1 MIRFKKSLSLT
12 LCAVLLIG
20 SLGGCTNKK
29 SSSADGENTDNNSSA
44 VSSGASAQ
52 NVERVKVEYS
62 ESDLDAAWSE
72 NGSTIIKLNGNTADI
87 SGSGAAVSGKTVTIS
102 SAGTYV
108 LSGTL
113 IDGQIKIAC
122 SKNDKV
128 RVIFNGINITNSDG
142 EPFVVEEADKVRI
155 TLADNTDNNLSDK
168 SRAVSDTE
176 EYSAVISSKADL
188 VINGNGT
195 LNIHANYRNGIK
207 SSDDLLIVSGSYNIV
222 SNEDGIIGK
231 DILGIRNGIFN
242 IEAGV
247 DGLKSTNDT
256 NEDKGDIVIDGG
268 TFTITAKNDGIQ
280 SESDLCVYGG
290 EFDIKTGEGASAAVN
305 SSRNSLADRNF
316 GMGGDKHFGG
326 DWNETSTTNTESIKG
341 MKATDNIVIDGG
353 TFKLSCEDDAI
364 HSNATIVLSGGTYNI
379 NSGDDGI
386 HADMILQIDKAGI
399 DIQSSY
405 EGLEAAS
412 IILNGGEINIAASD
426 DGINA
431 SAGNDSSTP
440 MRGGMGVSPQQGQP
454 GQQGQV
460 QQQQQSST
468 NTPSIVINGG
478 DIYVNAGGDGIDS
491 NGTVTMT
498 GGKVVVSGPTDNGN
512 SSLDFETG
520 FDISGGTLMAFG
532 SSGMLEKPTSATN
545 GCCIVAAFDTQAA
558 NTGIYI
564 TDSTGV
570 KLMEYNNIEKS
581 YSSAVL
587 YSSDIKSNQAYT
599 VYAGEAAISVTANEG
614 VTVVGNAGG
623 SGFGGN
629 RAGGMKGD
637 GFDDNRTGGMKGDG
651 SDGSRTDGM
660 KGDGFDDSRTGGMK
674 GDSSDGNSVQR
685 PDGAD
690 NQSNVGDNNKL

>member
-1 MIRFKKSLSLT
+1 MIKFKKLSTLA
-12 LCAVLLIG
+12 LCAVLFIG

-29 SSSADGENTDNNSSA
+29 SSGADDENAGNNSFA
-44 VSSGASAQ
+44 ASAGEAAE

-72 NGSTIIKLNGNTADI
+72 NGSTIIKLNGSIADI
-87 SGSGAAVSGKTVTIS
+87 SGSGAAISGKTITIN

-113 IDGQIKIAC
+113 TDGQIKIAC

-128 RVIFNGINITNSDG
+128 RVIFNGINISSSDG

-155 TLADNTDNNLSDK
+155 TLADNADNTLSDK

-176 EYSAVISSKADL
+176 EYSAALSSKADL

-195 LNIHANYRNGIK
+195 LNINANYRNGIK
-207 SSDDLLIVSGSYNIV
+207 SSDDLLIVSGIYNIV
-222 SNEDGIIGK
+222 SSEDGIIGK
-231 DILGIRNGIFN
+231 DILGIRNGTFN

-247 DGLKSTNDT
+247 DGLKSTNDADT
-256 NEDKGDIVIDGG
+256 DKGDIVIDGG
-268 TFTITAKNDGIQ
+268 TFTITAQNDGIQ

-290 EFDIKTGEGASAAVN
+290 EFDIKTGEGASAAANN
-305 SSRNSLADRNF
+305 SQNSLADRNF

-341 MKATDNIVIDGG
+341 MKAIDNIIIDGG

-364 HSNATIVLSGGTYNI
+364 HSNAAIVLAGGTYTI

-386 HADMILQIDKAGI
+386 HADKSLQIDKSGI

-412 IILNGGEINIAASD
+412 IILNGGEINIVASD

-431 SAGNDSSTP
+431 STGNGSFTS
-440 MRGGMGVSPQQGQP
+440 MRGGMGDNPQQVQPGQLGQPEQQGQQGQP
-454 GQQGQV
+454 V
-460 QQQQQSST
+460 QQTQQQSSSGT
-468 NTPSIVINGG
+468 AASIVINGG

-498 GGKVVVSGPTDNGN
+498 GGSVVVSGPTDNGN
-512 SSLDFETG
+512 SSLDFETS

-545 GCCIVAAFDTQAA
+545 GCCIVVTFDTQSA
-558 NTGIYI
+558 NTGVYV
-564 TDSTGV
+564 TDSTGA
-570 KLMEYNNIEKS
+570 KLMAYNNIEKS
-581 YSSAVL
+581 YSSAIL
-587 YSSDIKSNQAYT
+587 YSSDIKSSQTYT
-599 VYAGEAAISVTANEG
+599 VNAGEAAISVTANEG

-623 SGFGGN
+623 NGF
-629 RAGGMKGD
+629 GGMKGN
-637 GFDDNRTGGMKGDG
+637 GFDGSGAGGVKGN
-651 SDGSRTDGM
+651 
-660 KGDGFDDSRTGGMK
+660 GFDK
-674 GDSSDGNSVQR
+674 H
-685 PDGAD
+685 
-690 NQSNVGDNNKL
+690 